1 MKSSLASR
9 RENCVFEIPNS
20 SKTVNSFTFQS
31 TIQEGS
37 TFLSVL
43 FIALVT
49 LEYQCDPKLIHDINR
64 IAVNFANSGGGCF
77 VDCFS
82 V

>member
-1 MKSSLASR
+1 M
-9 RENCVFEIPNS
+9 
-20 SKTVNSFTFQS
+20 
-31 TIQEGS
+31 
-37 TFLSVL
+37 SVL